1 MVYDHVT
8 TIGLRIHLREGL
20 TLYHKLTAYGLS
32 LILTLI
38 HTYLETLA
46 ALIFLT

>member
-1 MVYDHVT
+1 MVYNHVT
-8 TIGLRIHLREGL
+8 TRPVYSFRKGL
-20 TLYHKLTAYGLS
+20 TFYHKHTAYGLS

-46 ALIFLT
+46 ALIFLA